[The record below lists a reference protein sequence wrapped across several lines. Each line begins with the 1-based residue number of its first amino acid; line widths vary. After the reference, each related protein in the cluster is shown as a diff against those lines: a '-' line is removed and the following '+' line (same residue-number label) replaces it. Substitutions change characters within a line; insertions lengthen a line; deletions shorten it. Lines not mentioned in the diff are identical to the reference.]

1 MGAFI
6 PVNIE
11 DHVQIPDYSEELE
24 LLEQEIENN
33 CSLQL
38 SQFCSSR
45 GLSYPGFR
53 SYLENNGITLRSL
66 RMKALRKANAKQ
78 DADLLTGITIKLP
91 SQVEVTIPSL
101 LSSQLS
107 NILKSL

>member
-6 PVNIE
+6 PVTIDNQI
-11 DHVQIPDYSEELE
+11 QIPNYSEELE
-24 LLEQEIENN
+24 ILEQEIENN

-38 SQFCSSR
+38 SQFCNSR

-53 SYLENNGITLRSL
+53 SYLENNGITLRAL
-66 RMKALRKANAKQ
+66 RVKAIRKANAKP
-78 DADLLTGITIKLP
+78 DPDSLTGITIKLP
-91 SQVEVTIPSL
+91 NQVEVTIPSL
-101 LSSQLS
+101 LTSQLS